1 MLPLDGSGGRSERNL
16 PFQVA
21 RASDRSLVCTRQTL
35 ALRPQTPSSGHLVPT
50 TGFHSIPSADKV
62 FFPLLNVSE
71 SCANGDIRL
80 RHFPFFSTLNNAR
93 PSTRKSNLRPKSR
106 NFLLSKTRKLSV
118 SAVRVI
124 ETLRLPL
131 MFWLQRNSITLLLFF
146 SRQLSVCGSIFYWA
160 SCS

>member
-50 TGFHSIPSADKV
+50 KS

-80 RHFPFFSTLNNAR
+80 RHFPFIFFHVKQCAPFDQEIKSAAEISEFSSQQNA
-93 PSTRKSNLRPKSR
+93 KV
-106 NFLLSKTRKLSV
+106 V
-118 SAVRVI
+118 S
-124 ETLRLPL
+124 
-131 MFWLQRNSITLLLFF
+131 F
-146 SRQLSVCGSIFYWA
+146 CGSGH
-160 SCS
+160 